1 MSDKIDFYALE
12 PQLKIL
18 MLEGIVNRGKCIDV
32 SGGMCGEI
40 YIFDQGEIVT
50 PRYVCAKVPKLLGG
64 TAPVDIAQR
73 FVAEMEKQLSFYHH
87 MFVHWASDFKSVLGV
102 PVAIFRYWGS
112 DLDKLIRTRK
122 SSIVEMFSIMIYILE
137 GLRHCQ
143 AKGLVAHQDLKPQ
156 NIFIRDIKPNYPD
169 LPELDIYKFP
179 MIADFGLSNAFMESG
194 IYEGSRPYM
203 APEQW
208 QANQLSQSTDT
219 FALGVI
225 FYQLLTGGYHPVG
238 IKLSEHWPNPQAGNS
253 KKWTR
258 TDAWKKWACEGAKIE
273 KIDASAQIPPQV
285 ISLVEQ
291 MLSSDAC
298 DRPDIG
304 VVESKLLELLEQI
317 HSESHKQVEFLIDY
331 FNKQASHESLK
342 AAWPHLANRW
352 EWFKTEIGKHT

>member
-1 MSDKIDFYALE
+1 MTNKIDFYTLE
-12 PQLKIL
+12 PQQKIM
-18 MLEGIVNRGKCIDV
+18 MLEGVVDRGKYIDA

-50 PRYVCAKVPKLLGG
+50 PRYVCAKVPKLLAG
-64 TAPVDIAQR
+64 TAAIDIAQR

-87 MFVHWASDFKSVLGV
+87 MFVHWAFDFKNVLGV
-102 PVAIFRYWGS
+102 PVALFRYWGS
-112 DLDKLIRTRK
+112 DLDKLIRIGE
-122 SSIVEMFSIMIYILE
+122 SSIVEKLSIMIYIVE
-137 GLRHCQ
+137 GLIHCQ
-143 AKGLVAHQDLKPQ
+143 AKGLVAHQDLKPH
-156 NIFIRDIKPNYPD
+156 NIFLRDIKPNYPD

-208 QANQLSQSTDT
+208 QKAELSQATDT

-238 IKLSEHWPNPQAGNS
+238 IKLAEHWPNPQEGNS

-258 TDAWKKWACEGAKIE
+258 PDHWKSWACEGARIK
-273 KIDASAQIPPQV
+273 KIDAGAQIPPQAINLIV
-285 ISLVEQ
+285 Q
-291 MLSSDAC
+291 MLSSKAS

-304 VVESKLLELLEQI
+304 VVKSKLLDLLEQN
-317 HSESHKQVEFLIDY
+317 HSQSHKQVEFLINY
-331 FNKQASHESLK
+331 FSKQASHESLE
-342 AAWPHLANRW
+342 AAWPHLASRW
-352 EWFKTEIGKHT
+352 EWFKIEYGKST